1 MFNSGFFGKNGL
13 QPFIGQIP
21 LGQTINRTDSD
32 GWGDR
37 YKVRIHGYDP
47 EDGATLSDNNLD
59 WGLVVKPTSHGSG
72 NKGSVGFSGGETVF
86 GLWDPTSRPKLIFIL
101 GSLARS
107 NPAVE
112 RSATEQAQFQSL
124 GFKLPNIFIAGH
136 NPAQGWNYKSGATGT
151 PAGQQSPFQPSI
163 DNFNQAQQ
171 LFGVKK

>member
-1 MFNSGFFGKNGL
+1 MDNLKNL
-13 QPFIGQIP
+13 KPFMGQIP
-21 LGQTINRTDSD
+21 LGQTVNRMDPG

-37 YKVRIHGYDP
+37 FKVRIMGVHPD
-47 EDGATLSDNNLD
+47 DGALKPDENLP
-59 WGLVVKPTSHGSG
+59 WGYTIKPGSQGSG
-72 NKGSVGFSGGETVF
+72 NKGSIGLAGGEIVF
-86 GLWDPTSRPKLIFIL
+86 GMWNEVPGEQGICFIL

-163 DNFNQAQQ
+163 DNFNQAKE
-171 LFGVKK
+171 LLRS